1 MKSGLFILIVC
12 LLFPAYVCADTSK
25 HALEE
30 NRKLLHSL
38 DSLLEQQD
46 LFVRVKEERIKQ
58 LKMQYSRVKDVKE
71 LYAMN
76 RMVYLEYRVYDAD
89 SALHYINK
97 NIQLAQ
103 QTNNRT
109 WEVVSL
115 LEQSFVLTSSGL
127 LTEALKAVSDI
138 QPEELPQNLRSEYF
152 GRLCTLYSR
161 LRDYSSENSQ
171 LSEHYNNL
179 QKAFRDSVYL
189 TATPDEL
196 RYWNCR
202 AWLYLGTPEIEPVKQ
217 AFEENK
223 QTLSND
229 SRKYSIATYNLSAI
243 YRSENNESKYLE
255 NLILSAMADIR
266 SVNGDIGSLQ
276 EIAEYL
282 FKHGEIDR
290 AYNYILYCSQKAML
304 FHNRVRIVKM
314 SHLQNQIYKA
324 YQEQSRTQQ
333 KRLQASLIAVSFL
346 FLVLIGAFLFIRK
359 QMRRL
364 KEANLKLD
372 STNQKLSVN
381 MDALS
386 TAHQRL
392 EEVNMQLKDL
402 NTQLQEVNDQLRE
415 SNYVKEEYIGYVF
428 NICSTY
434 ISKLEEFRKNINRKL
449 KVGQIEDVKA
459 ITDSS
464 ATASNEL
471 KEFYQNFDTIFL
483 HLYPDFVGD
492 FNALLLPEERIELK
506 EGELLNTELRIH
518 ALIRLGITDS
528 VKIADFLHCSAQT
541 VYNNRL
547 RTRNKIHYPER
558 RFYKCSEKARKIQS
572 VSPALYYRFHLKS
585 LLPSLSFSENNTN
598 NQAFIH
604 FNSLLRLFTSQSKQ
618 PLLRIPLP
626 QRSKLKTYVNY

>member
-71 LYAMN
+71 LYAIN

-459 ITDSS
+459 MTDSS

-547 RTRNKIHYPER
+547 RTRNKSIIPKED
-558 RFYKCSEKARKIQS
+558 FINAVKKLGKYKA
-572 VSPALYYRFHLKS
+572 
-585 LLPSLSFSENNTN
+585 
-598 NQAFIH
+598 
-604 FNSLLRLFTSQSKQ
+604 
-618 PLLRIPLP
+618 
-626 QRSKLKTYVNY
+626 

>member
-304 FHNRVRIVKM
+304 FHNRVRIVKI

-459 ITDSS
+459 MTDSS

-547 RTRNKIHYPER
+547 RTRNKSIIPKED
-558 RFYKCSEKARKIQS
+558 FINAVKKLGKYKA
-572 VSPALYYRFHLKS
+572 
-585 LLPSLSFSENNTN
+585 
-598 NQAFIH
+598 
-604 FNSLLRLFTSQSKQ
+604 
-618 PLLRIPLP
+618 
-626 QRSKLKTYVNY
+626 

>member
-434 ISKLEEFRKNINRKL
+434 ISKLEEFRKSINRKL

-547 RTRNKIHYPER
+547 RTRNKSIIPKED
-558 RFYKCSEKARKIQS
+558 FINAVKKLGKYKA
-572 VSPALYYRFHLKS
+572 
-585 LLPSLSFSENNTN
+585 
-598 NQAFIH
+598 
-604 FNSLLRLFTSQSKQ
+604 
-618 PLLRIPLP
+618 
-626 QRSKLKTYVNY
+626 

>member
-12 LLFPAYVCADTSK
+12 LLFPALCLCGTSK

-202 AWLYLGTPEIEPVKQ
+202 AWLYMGTPEIEPVKQ

-392 EEVNMQLKDL
+392 EEVNIQLKDL

-459 ITDSS
+459 MTDSS

-547 RTRNKIHYPER
+547 RTRNKSIIPKED
-558 RFYKCSEKARKIQS
+558 FINAVKKLGKYKA
-572 VSPALYYRFHLKS
+572 
-585 LLPSLSFSENNTN
+585 
-598 NQAFIH
+598 
-604 FNSLLRLFTSQSKQ
+604 
-618 PLLRIPLP
+618 
-626 QRSKLKTYVNY
+626 

>member
-324 YQEQSRTQQ
+324 YQEQNRTQQ

-359 QMRRL
+359 QMHRL

-459 ITDSS
+459 MTDSS

-547 RTRNKIHYPER
+547 RTRNKSIIPKED
-558 RFYKCSEKARKIQS
+558 FINAVKKLGKYKA
-572 VSPALYYRFHLKS
+572 
-585 LLPSLSFSENNTN
+585 
-598 NQAFIH
+598 
-604 FNSLLRLFTSQSKQ
+604 
-618 PLLRIPLP
+618 
-626 QRSKLKTYVNY
+626 

>member
-243 YRSENNESKYLE
+243 YRSENNDSKYLE

-333 KRLQASLIAVSFL
+333 KHLQASLIAVSFL

-449 KVGQIEDVKA
+449 KVGQLEDVKA
-459 ITDSS
+459 MTDSS

-547 RTRNKIHYPER
+547 RTRNKSIIPKED
-558 RFYKCSEKARKIQS
+558 FINAVKKLGKYKA
-572 VSPALYYRFHLKS
+572 
-585 LLPSLSFSENNTN
+585 
-598 NQAFIH
+598 
-604 FNSLLRLFTSQSKQ
+604 
-618 PLLRIPLP
+618 
-626 QRSKLKTYVNY
+626 

>member
-282 FKHGEIDR
+282 FKYGEIDR

-372 STNQKLSVN
+372 NTNQKLSVN

-547 RTRNKIHYPER
+547 RTRNKSIIPKED
-558 RFYKCSEKARKIQS
+558 FINAVKKLGKYKA
-572 VSPALYYRFHLKS
+572 
-585 LLPSLSFSENNTN
+585 
-598 NQAFIH
+598 
-604 FNSLLRLFTSQSKQ
+604 
-618 PLLRIPLP
+618 
-626 QRSKLKTYVNY
+626 

>member
-46 LFVRVKEERIKQ
+46 LFVIVKEERIKQ

-243 YRSENNESKYLE
+243 YRSENNDSKYLE

-459 ITDSS
+459 MTDSS

-547 RTRNKIHYPER
+547 RTRNKSIIPKED
-558 RFYKCSEKARKIQS
+558 FINAVKKLGKYKA
-572 VSPALYYRFHLKS
+572 
-585 LLPSLSFSENNTN
+585 
-598 NQAFIH
+598 
-604 FNSLLRLFTSQSKQ
+604 
-618 PLLRIPLP
+618 
-626 QRSKLKTYVNY
+626 

>member
-202 AWLYLGTPEIEPVKQ
+202 AWLYMGTPEIEPVKQ

-229 SRKYSIATYNLSAI
+229 SRKYSISTYNLSAI

-392 EEVNMQLKDL
+392 EEVNIQLKDL

-434 ISKLEEFRKNINRKL
+434 ISKLEEVRKNINRKL

-459 ITDSS
+459 MTDSS

-547 RTRNKIHYPER
+547 RTRNKSIIPKED
-558 RFYKCSEKARKIQS
+558 FINAVKKLGKYKA
-572 VSPALYYRFHLKS
+572 
-585 LLPSLSFSENNTN
+585 
-598 NQAFIH
+598 
-604 FNSLLRLFTSQSKQ
+604 
-618 PLLRIPLP
+618 
-626 QRSKLKTYVNY
+626 

>member
-12 LLFPAYVCADTSK
+12 LLFPTYVCADTSK

-202 AWLYLGTPEIEPVKQ
+202 AWLYMGTPEIEPVKQ

-392 EEVNMQLKDL
+392 EEVNIQLKDL

-459 ITDSS
+459 MTDSS

-547 RTRNKIHYPER
+547 RTRNKSIIPKED
-558 RFYKCSEKARKIQS
+558 FKNAVKKLGKYKA
-572 VSPALYYRFHLKS
+572 
-585 LLPSLSFSENNTN
+585 
-598 NQAFIH
+598 
-604 FNSLLRLFTSQSKQ
+604 
-618 PLLRIPLP
+618 
-626 QRSKLKTYVNY
+626 

>member
-1 MKSGLFILIVC
+1 MKSGLFILIIC

-392 EEVNMQLKDL
+392 EEVNIQLKDL

-459 ITDSS
+459 MTDSS

-547 RTRNKIHYPER
+547 RTRNKSIIPKED
-558 RFYKCSEKARKIQS
+558 FINAVKKLGKYKA
-572 VSPALYYRFHLKS
+572 
-585 LLPSLSFSENNTN
+585 
-598 NQAFIH
+598 
-604 FNSLLRLFTSQSKQ
+604 
-618 PLLRIPLP
+618 
-626 QRSKLKTYVNY
+626 

>member
-12 LLFPAYVCADTSK
+12 LLFPAYACADTSK

-202 AWLYLGTPEIEPVKQ
+202 AWLYMGTPEIEPVKQ

-243 YRSENNESKYLE
+243 YRSENNDSKYLE

-359 QMRRL
+359 QMHRL

-392 EEVNMQLKDL
+392 EEVNIQLKDL

-459 ITDSS
+459 MTDSS

-547 RTRNKIHYPER
+547 RTRNKSIIPKED
-558 RFYKCSEKARKIQS
+558 FINAVKKLGKYKA
-572 VSPALYYRFHLKS
+572 
-585 LLPSLSFSENNTN
+585 
-598 NQAFIH
+598 
-604 FNSLLRLFTSQSKQ
+604 
-618 PLLRIPLP
+618 
-626 QRSKLKTYVNY
+626 

>member
-346 FLVLIGAFLFIRK
+346 FLVLIGALLFIRK

-372 STNQKLSVN
+372 NTNQKLSVN

-449 KVGQIEDVKA
+449 KIGQIEDVKA
-459 ITDSS
+459 MTDSS

-547 RTRNKIHYPER
+547 RTRNKSIIPKED
-558 RFYKCSEKARKIQS
+558 FINAVKKLGKYKA
-572 VSPALYYRFHLKS
+572 
-585 LLPSLSFSENNTN
+585 
-598 NQAFIH
+598 
-604 FNSLLRLFTSQSKQ
+604 
-618 PLLRIPLP
+618 
-626 QRSKLKTYVNY
+626 

>member
-202 AWLYLGTPEIEPVKQ
+202 AWLYMGTPEIEPVKQ

-346 FLVLIGAFLFIRK
+346 FLVLIGALLFIRK

-483 HLYPDFVGD
+483 HLYPDFVDD

-547 RTRNKIHYPER
+547 RTRNKSIIPKED
-558 RFYKCSEKARKIQS
+558 FINAVKKLGKYKA
-572 VSPALYYRFHLKS
+572 
-585 LLPSLSFSENNTN
+585 
-598 NQAFIH
+598 
-604 FNSLLRLFTSQSKQ
+604 
-618 PLLRIPLP
+618 
-626 QRSKLKTYVNY
+626 

>member
-304 FHNRVRIVKM
+304 FHNRIRIVKM

-324 YQEQSRTQQ
+324 YQEQNRTQQ

-359 QMRRL
+359 QMHRL

-428 NICSTY
+428 NMCSLY
-434 ISKLEEFRKNINRKL
+434 INKQEEQRKMLARKI
-449 KVGQIEDVKA
+449 KTGQLDDLYKTVN
-459 ITDSS
+459 SS
-464 ATASNEL
+464 SFVANEL
-471 KEFYQNFDTIFL
+471 KEFFYTFDSVFL
-483 HLYPDFVGD
+483 KLYPKFIEQ
-492 FNALLLPEERIELK
+492 FNTLLQEDERICPK
-506 EGELLNTELRIH
+506 EGELLTPELRVF

-528 VKIADFLHCSAQT
+528 GKIANFLHYSAQT
-541 VYNNRL
+541 VYNYRL
-547 RTRNKIHYPER
+547 KVRN
-558 RFYKCSEKARKIQS
+558 
-572 VSPALYYRFHLKS
+572 KS
-585 LLPSLSFSENNTN
+585 LL
-598 NQAFIH
+598 
-604 FNSLLRLFTSQSKQ
+604 SKDEFMEAVQ
-618 PLLRIPLP
+618 QIG
-626 QRSKLKTYVNY
+626 

>member
-138 QPEELPQNLRSEYF
+138 QPEELPKNLRSEYF

-346 FLVLIGAFLFIRK
+346 FLVLIGALLFIRK

-459 ITDSS
+459 MTDSS

-547 RTRNKIHYPER
+547 RTRNKSIIPKED
-558 RFYKCSEKARKIQS
+558 FINAVKKLGKYKA
-572 VSPALYYRFHLKS
+572 
-585 LLPSLSFSENNTN
+585 
-598 NQAFIH
+598 
-604 FNSLLRLFTSQSKQ
+604 
-618 PLLRIPLP
+618 
-626 QRSKLKTYVNY
+626 

>member
-364 KEANLKLD
+364 KEDNLKLD

-547 RTRNKIHYPER
+547 RTRNKSIIPKED
-558 RFYKCSEKARKIQS
+558 FINAVKKLGKYKA
-572 VSPALYYRFHLKS
+572 
-585 LLPSLSFSENNTN
+585 
-598 NQAFIH
+598 
-604 FNSLLRLFTSQSKQ
+604 
-618 PLLRIPLP
+618 
-626 QRSKLKTYVNY
+626 

>member
-1 MKSGLFILIVC
+1 MKSGLFILIIC

-152 GRLCTLYSR
+152 GRLCILYSR

-459 ITDSS
+459 MTDSS

-547 RTRNKIHYPER
+547 RTRNKSIIPKED
-558 RFYKCSEKARKIQS
+558 FINAVKKLGKYKA
-572 VSPALYYRFHLKS
+572 
-585 LLPSLSFSENNTN
+585 
-598 NQAFIH
+598 
-604 FNSLLRLFTSQSKQ
+604 
-618 PLLRIPLP
+618 
-626 QRSKLKTYVNY
+626 

>member
-202 AWLYLGTPEIEPVKQ
+202 AWLYMGTPEIEPVKQ

-290 AYNYILYCSQKAML
+290 AYNYILYCSPKAML

-392 EEVNMQLKDL
+392 EEVNIQLKDL

-459 ITDSS
+459 MTDSS

-547 RTRNKIHYPER
+547 RTRNKSIIPKED
-558 RFYKCSEKARKIQS
+558 FINAVKKLGKYKA
-572 VSPALYYRFHLKS
+572 
-585 LLPSLSFSENNTN
+585 
-598 NQAFIH
+598 
-604 FNSLLRLFTSQSKQ
+604 
-618 PLLRIPLP
+618 
-626 QRSKLKTYVNY
+626 

>member
-30 NRKLLHSL
+30 NRKLLHAL

-202 AWLYLGTPEIEPVKQ
+202 AWLYMGTPEIEPVKQ

-392 EEVNMQLKDL
+392 EEVNIQLKDL

-459 ITDSS
+459 MTDSS

-547 RTRNKIHYPER
+547 RTRNKSIIPKED
-558 RFYKCSEKARKIQS
+558 FINAVKKLGKYKA
-572 VSPALYYRFHLKS
+572 
-585 LLPSLSFSENNTN
+585 
-598 NQAFIH
+598 
-604 FNSLLRLFTSQSKQ
+604 
-618 PLLRIPLP
+618 
-626 QRSKLKTYVNY
+626 

>member
-12 LLFPAYVCADTSK
+12 LLFPAYVCANTSK

-346 FLVLIGAFLFIRK
+346 FLVLIGALLFIRK

-372 STNQKLSVN
+372 NTNQKLSVN

-459 ITDSS
+459 MTDSS

-547 RTRNKIHYPER
+547 RTRNKSIIPKED
-558 RFYKCSEKARKIQS
+558 FINAVKKLGKYKA
-572 VSPALYYRFHLKS
+572 
-585 LLPSLSFSENNTN
+585 
-598 NQAFIH
+598 
-604 FNSLLRLFTSQSKQ
+604 
-618 PLLRIPLP
+618 
-626 QRSKLKTYVNY
+626 

>member
-428 NICSTY
+428 NICSPY

-459 ITDSS
+459 MTDSS

-547 RTRNKIHYPER
+547 RTRNKSIIPKED
-558 RFYKCSEKARKIQS
+558 FINAVKKLGKYKA
-572 VSPALYYRFHLKS
+572 
-585 LLPSLSFSENNTN
+585 
-598 NQAFIH
+598 
-604 FNSLLRLFTSQSKQ
+604 
-618 PLLRIPLP
+618 
-626 QRSKLKTYVNY
+626 

>member
-152 GRLCTLYSR
+152 DRLCTLYSR

-346 FLVLIGAFLFIRK
+346 FLVLIGALLFIRK

-372 STNQKLSVN
+372 NTNQKLSVN

-459 ITDSS
+459 MTDSS

-547 RTRNKIHYPER
+547 RTRNKSIIPKED
-558 RFYKCSEKARKIQS
+558 FINAVKKLGKYKA
-572 VSPALYYRFHLKS
+572 
-585 LLPSLSFSENNTN
+585 
-598 NQAFIH
+598 
-604 FNSLLRLFTSQSKQ
+604 
-618 PLLRIPLP
+618 
-626 QRSKLKTYVNY
+626 

>member
-196 RYWNCR
+196 RYWHCR
-202 AWLYLGTPEIEPVKQ
+202 AWLYMGTPEIEPVKQ

-255 NLILSAMADIR
+255 NLMLSAMADIR

-392 EEVNMQLKDL
+392 EEVNIQLKDL

-459 ITDSS
+459 MTDSS

-547 RTRNKIHYPER
+547 RTRNKSIIPKED
-558 RFYKCSEKARKIQS
+558 FINAVKKLGKYKA
-572 VSPALYYRFHLKS
+572 
-585 LLPSLSFSENNTN
+585 
-598 NQAFIH
+598 
-604 FNSLLRLFTSQSKQ
+604 
-618 PLLRIPLP
+618 
-626 QRSKLKTYVNY
+626 

>member
-152 GRLCTLYSR
+152 GRLWTLYSR

-324 YQEQSRTQQ
+324 YQEQNRTQQ

-372 STNQKLSVN
+372 NTNQKLSVN

-547 RTRNKIHYPER
+547 RTRNKSIISKED
-558 RFYKCSEKARKIQS
+558 FINAVKKLGKYKA
-572 VSPALYYRFHLKS
+572 
-585 LLPSLSFSENNTN
+585 
-598 NQAFIH
+598 
-604 FNSLLRLFTSQSKQ
+604 
-618 PLLRIPLP
+618 
-626 QRSKLKTYVNY
+626 

>member
-127 LTEALKAVSDI
+127 LTEALKSVSDI

-346 FLVLIGAFLFIRK
+346 FLVLIGALLFIRK

-459 ITDSS
+459 MTDSS

-547 RTRNKIHYPER
+547 RTRNKSIIPKED
-558 RFYKCSEKARKIQS
+558 FINAVKKLGKYKA
-572 VSPALYYRFHLKS
+572 
-585 LLPSLSFSENNTN
+585 
-598 NQAFIH
+598 
-604 FNSLLRLFTSQSKQ
+604 
-618 PLLRIPLP
+618 
-626 QRSKLKTYVNY
+626 

>member
-290 AYNYILYCSQKAML
+290 AYNYILYCSQKAIL

-314 SHLQNQIYKA
+314 SHLQNQVYKA

-459 ITDSS
+459 MTDSS

-547 RTRNKIHYPER
+547 RTRNKSIIPKED
-558 RFYKCSEKARKIQS
+558 FINAVKKLGKYKA
-572 VSPALYYRFHLKS
+572 
-585 LLPSLSFSENNTN
+585 
-598 NQAFIH
+598 
-604 FNSLLRLFTSQSKQ
+604 
-618 PLLRIPLP
+618 
-626 QRSKLKTYVNY
+626 

>member
-282 FKHGEIDR
+282 FKHGEIDC

-547 RTRNKIHYPER
+547 RTRNKSIISKED
-558 RFYKCSEKARKIQS
+558 FINAVKKLGKYKA
-572 VSPALYYRFHLKS
+572 
-585 LLPSLSFSENNTN
+585 
-598 NQAFIH
+598 
-604 FNSLLRLFTSQSKQ
+604 
-618 PLLRIPLP
+618 
-626 QRSKLKTYVNY
+626 

>member
-202 AWLYLGTPEIEPVKQ
+202 AWLYMGTPEIEPVKQ

-324 YQEQSRTQQ
+324 YQKQSRTQQ

-392 EEVNMQLKDL
+392 EEVNIQLKDL

-459 ITDSS
+459 MTDSS

-547 RTRNKIHYPER
+547 RTRNKSIIPKED
-558 RFYKCSEKARKIQS
+558 FINAVKKLGKYKA
-572 VSPALYYRFHLKS
+572 
-585 LLPSLSFSENNTN
+585 
-598 NQAFIH
+598 
-604 FNSLLRLFTSQSKQ
+604 
-618 PLLRIPLP
+618 
-626 QRSKLKTYVNY
+626 

>member
-1 MKSGLFILIVC
+1 MKSDLFILIVC
-12 LLFPAYVCADTSK
+12 LLFPAYACADTSK

-243 YRSENNESKYLE
+243 YRSENNDSKYLE

-359 QMRRL
+359 QMHRL

-434 ISKLEEFRKNINRKL
+434 ISKLEEFRKNINQKL

-459 ITDSS
+459 MTDSS

-547 RTRNKIHYPER
+547 RTRNKSIIPKED
-558 RFYKCSEKARKIQS
+558 FINAVKKLGKYKA
-572 VSPALYYRFHLKS
+572 
-585 LLPSLSFSENNTN
+585 
-598 NQAFIH
+598 
-604 FNSLLRLFTSQSKQ
+604 
-618 PLLRIPLP
+618 
-626 QRSKLKTYVNY
+626 

>member
-12 LLFPAYVCADTSK
+12 LLFPAYACADTSK

-243 YRSENNESKYLE
+243 YRSENNDSKYLE

-359 QMRRL
+359 QMHRL

-392 EEVNMQLKDL
+392 EEVNIQLKDL

-459 ITDSS
+459 MTDSS

-547 RTRNKIHYPER
+547 RTRNKSIIPKED
-558 RFYKCSEKARKIQS
+558 FINAVKKLGKYKA
-572 VSPALYYRFHLKS
+572 
-585 LLPSLSFSENNTN
+585 
-598 NQAFIH
+598 
-604 FNSLLRLFTSQSKQ
+604 
-618 PLLRIPLP
+618 
-626 QRSKLKTYVNY
+626 

>member
-12 LLFPAYVCADTSK
+12 LLFPAYACADTSK

-46 LFVRVKEERIKQ
+46 LFVRVKEERIQQ

-76 RMVYLEYRVYDAD
+76 RMIYLEYRVYDAD

-103 QTNNRT
+103 QTDNRT

-243 YRSENNESKYLE
+243 YRSENNDSKYLE

-434 ISKLEEFRKNINRKL
+434 ISKLEEFRKSINRKL

-459 ITDSS
+459 MTDSS

-547 RTRNKIHYPER
+547 RTRNKSIIPKED
-558 RFYKCSEKARKIQS
+558 FINAVKKLGKYKA
-572 VSPALYYRFHLKS
+572 
-585 LLPSLSFSENNTN
+585 
-598 NQAFIH
+598 
-604 FNSLLRLFTSQSKQ
+604 
-618 PLLRIPLP
+618 
-626 QRSKLKTYVNY
+626 

>member
-138 QPEELPQNLRSEYF
+138 QPEELPQNLRTEYF

-202 AWLYLGTPEIEPVKQ
+202 AWLYMGTPEIEPVKQ

-346 FLVLIGAFLFIRK
+346 FLVLIGALLFIRK

-547 RTRNKIHYPER
+547 RTRNKSIIPKED
-558 RFYKCSEKARKIQS
+558 FINAVKKLGKYKA
-572 VSPALYYRFHLKS
+572 
-585 LLPSLSFSENNTN
+585 
-598 NQAFIH
+598 
-604 FNSLLRLFTSQSKQ
+604 
-618 PLLRIPLP
+618 
-626 QRSKLKTYVNY
+626 

>member
-46 LFVRVKEERIKQ
+46 LFARVKEERIKQ

-243 YRSENNESKYLE
+243 YRSENNDSKYLE

-449 KVGQIEDVKA
+449 KVGQLEDVKA
-459 ITDSS
+459 MTDSS

-547 RTRNKIHYPER
+547 RTRNKSIIPKED
-558 RFYKCSEKARKIQS
+558 FINAVKKLGKYKA
-572 VSPALYYRFHLKS
+572 
-585 LLPSLSFSENNTN
+585 
-598 NQAFIH
+598 
-604 FNSLLRLFTSQSKQ
+604 
-618 PLLRIPLP
+618 
-626 QRSKLKTYVNY
+626 

>member
-483 HLYPDFVGD
+483 HLYPDFVDD

-547 RTRNKIHYPER
+547 RTRNKSIIPKEDFINAVKKR
-558 RFYKCSEKARKIQS
+558 GKYKA
-572 VSPALYYRFHLKS
+572 
-585 LLPSLSFSENNTN
+585 
-598 NQAFIH
+598 
-604 FNSLLRLFTSQSKQ
+604 
-618 PLLRIPLP
+618 
-626 QRSKLKTYVNY
+626 

>member
-255 NLILSAMADIR
+255 NLILSAIADIR

-547 RTRNKIHYPER
+547 RTRNKSIIPKED
-558 RFYKCSEKARKIQS
+558 FINAVKKLGKYKA
-572 VSPALYYRFHLKS
+572 
-585 LLPSLSFSENNTN
+585 
-598 NQAFIH
+598 
-604 FNSLLRLFTSQSKQ
+604 
-618 PLLRIPLP
+618 
-626 QRSKLKTYVNY
+626 

>member
-152 GRLCTLYSR
+152 GRFCTLYSR

-202 AWLYLGTPEIEPVKQ
+202 AWLYMGTPEIEPVKQ

-392 EEVNMQLKDL
+392 EEVNIQLKDL

-459 ITDSS
+459 MTDSS

-547 RTRNKIHYPER
+547 RTRNKSIIPKED
-558 RFYKCSEKARKIQS
+558 FINAVKKLGKYKA
-572 VSPALYYRFHLKS
+572 
-585 LLPSLSFSENNTN
+585 
-598 NQAFIH
+598 
-604 FNSLLRLFTSQSKQ
+604 
-618 PLLRIPLP
+618 
-626 QRSKLKTYVNY
+626 